1 MATLRGRR
9 FAILD
14 ECSTAIS
21 SEMERQLYAL
31 CKERGITFITIAH
44 RPVLR
49 AYHDVSL
56 AIGDG
61 KLGWTLDTIDKSG
74 MQEKAKMMA
83 AKSVVAA
90 DVEESIKQF
99 AAQRSSPYA
108 SKKAVKEMPK
118 GSTWGRAMRMIR
130 LWMNRSKTR
139 SWPGDDGRWWTRL
152 LFICAVLGLQLWVDD
167 YTMRITSSI
176 YGAVMQ
182 TGSGRQ
188 DLFRLGFTAMLCA
201 VGKSVLWPLSL
212 YMQWETGFDCAMK
225 IENNLVDRYMS
236 NNNFYKMIQI
246 DTRIKDPEQRI
257 AEDIF
262 AAVFGFWST
271 IVFNTAL
278 PFLRLIFFSLR
289 VGTIMGH
296 SFSLYIAG
304 GLGTVAYILRHFM

>member
-1 MATLRGRR
+1 MVTLRGRR

-61 KLGWTLDTIDKSG
+61 NLGWTLDVIDKSG

-83 AKSVVAA
+83 AKSVVAK

-99 AAQRSSPYA
+99 SAQRSSPFT
-108 SKKAVKEMPK
+108 SKKAVKDMPK

-130 LWMNRSKTR
+130 VWMNRSKTR

-176 YGAVMQ
+176 YGAVMR

-188 DLFRLGFTAMLCA
+188 DFFRLGFTAMLCA

-278 PFLRLIFFSLR
+278 PFLRLIFFSWR
-289 VGTIMGH
+289 VGTVMGH
-296 SFSLYIAG
+296 SFSLYIAT
-304 GLGTVAYILRHFM
+304 GLGTVAYILRNFM

>member
-1 MATLRGRR
+1 M
-9 FAILD
+9 
-14 ECSTAIS
+14 
-21 SEMERQLYAL
+21 
-31 CKERGITFITIAH
+31 
-44 RPVLR
+44 
-49 AYHDVSL
+49 SL

-61 KLGWTLDTIDKSG
+61 KLGWKLEVIDKGG
-74 MQEKAKMMA
+74 MQEKAKTMA

-90 DVEESIKQF
+90 DVEDSIKQF
-99 AAQRSSPYA
+99 SAQRSEPYA
-108 SKKAVKEMPK
+108 SKKEVKEMPK
-118 GSTWGRAMRMIR
+118 ASTWGRAVRMIR

-176 YGAVMQ
+176 FGAVMR
-182 TGSGRQ
+182 TGSGRR
-188 DLFRLGFTAMLCA
+188 DLLKLGFTAMLCA
-201 VGKSVLWPLSL
+201 AGKSVLYPLSL

-257 AEDIF
+257 AEVYLACVCLLLFACICPHLFISCNTQDIF

-278 PFLRLIFFSLR
+278 PFLRLIFFSFR

-304 GLGTVAYILRHFM
+304 GLGAVAYILRYFM